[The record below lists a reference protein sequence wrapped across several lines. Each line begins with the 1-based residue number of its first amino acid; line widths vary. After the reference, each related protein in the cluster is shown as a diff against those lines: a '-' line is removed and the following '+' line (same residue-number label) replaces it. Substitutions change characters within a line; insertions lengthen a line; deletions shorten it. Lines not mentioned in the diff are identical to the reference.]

1 MRRRRLVHAV
11 ALALALALGSGG
23 AAATEVRLLSAGAVE
38 IGLTPVLAAFERET
52 GHRVSVAFAA
62 APALAARFAAGPTY
76 DAIIAPPA
84 VLDALQAS
92 GAIRAERVPVGKVG
106 IGIAVRPGVPVPE
119 VGDVAALKRELLAA
133 DSVVFNRASTGLYFE
148 TLLGRLGLA
157 DAVNAKASRHPDGA
171 SVMKHL
177 LASRVPREIGFGA
190 ITEIVLFKDQGLRLV
205 GPLPAE
211 VQNHTS
217 YLASAGAAPPAEA
230 ARADAAAA
238 LLRFLGSP
246 QARIIFAGV
255 GIEAAGP

>member
-1 MRRRRLVHAV
+1 MKMRGLVA
-11 ALALALALGSGG
+11 ALALAITGV
-23 AAATEVRLLSAGAVE
+23 AAPVACAAEVRLLSAGAVE
-38 IGLTPVLAAFERET
+38 LGLTPALAVFERDS
-52 GHRVSVAFAA
+52 GHVVRVEFAA
-62 APALAARFAAGPTY
+62 APALAGRFTAAPGH
-76 DAIIAPPA
+76 DLVIAPPA
-84 VLDALQAS
+84 VLDALAKA
-92 GAIRAERVPVGKVG
+92 GAIAGPRVPVGKVG
-106 IGIAVRPGVPVPE
+106 IGVAVRPAVPVPE
-119 VGDVAALKRELLAA
+119 IGDVAALKRELLAA

-255 GIEAAGP
+255 GIEAAAP

>member
-1 MRRRRLVHAV
+1 MKMRGLVA
-11 ALALALALGSGG
+11 ALALAITGV
-23 AAATEVRLLSAGAVE
+23 AAPVACAAEVRLLSAGAVE
-38 IGLTPVLAAFERET
+38 LGLTPALAVFERDS
-52 GHRVSVAFAA
+52 GHVVRVEFAA
-62 APALAARFAAGPTY
+62 APALAGRFTAAPGH
-76 DAIIAPPA
+76 DLVIAPPA
-84 VLDALQAS
+84 VLDALAKA
-92 GAIRAERVPVGKVG
+92 GAIAGPRMPVAKVG

-119 VGDVAALKRELLAA
+119 IGDVAALKRELLAA

-205 GPLPAE
+205 GPLPVE

-217 YLASAGAAPPAEA
+217 YLASAGAAPPADA
-230 ARADAAAA
+230 ARAEAASA
-238 LLRFLGSP
+238 LLRFLASAE
-246 QARIIFAGV
+246 ARIIFAGV
-255 GIEAAGP
+255 GIEAAAP